1 MEFLIEHKI
10 GQNNPALLQLI
21 SENQESFLNMLNEQN
36 EGLDDNESNNGTTR
50 QQSGGEAGTGRR
62 VNREGS
68 GAADGS
74 LGFGG
79 SAGGAAH
86 EPSLSA
92 TIPLTPQDRQAIERV
107 RKCFALS
114 SGSIFLFRRNSKR
127 LWTYYLTTYI
137 YNLYSVTH

>member
-1 MEFLIEHKI
+1 
-10 GQNNPALLQLI
+10 
-21 SENQESFLNMLNEQN
+21 MLNEQN

-50 QQSGGEAGTGRR
+50 QQSGGETGRR
-62 VNREGS
+62 ANREGG

-86 EPSLSA
+86 EPSLGA

-107 RKCFALS
+107 R
-114 SGSIFLFRRNSKR
+114 
-127 LWTYYLTTYI
+127 
-137 YNLYSVTH
+137 NLANY

>member
-1 MEFLIEHKI
+1 MFRLQI

-36 EGLDDNESNNGTTR
+36 EGLDDNESNNGTAR
-50 QQSGGEAGTGRR
+50 QQSGDAARR

-68 GAADGS
+68 GAADVGM
-74 LGFGG
+74 
-79 SAGGAAH
+79 GGAAH

-107 RKCFALS
+107 S
-114 SGSIFLFRRNSKR
+114 SLRRECLFLQ
-127 LWTYYLTTYI
+127 LTKNVTLK
-137 YNLYSVTH
+137 NL

>member
-1 MEFLIEHKI
+1 MLIQQI

-36 EGLDDNESNNGTTR
+36 EGLDDNESNNGTAR
-50 QQSGGEAGTGRR
+50 QQSGGEAGRR
-62 VNREGS
+62 VNREGT

-74 LGFGG
+74 QGG
-79 SAGGAAH
+79 AGGAAH

-107 RKCFALS
+107 S
-114 SGSIFLFRRNSKR
+114 N
-127 LWTYYLTTYI
+127 
-137 YNLYSVTH
+137 